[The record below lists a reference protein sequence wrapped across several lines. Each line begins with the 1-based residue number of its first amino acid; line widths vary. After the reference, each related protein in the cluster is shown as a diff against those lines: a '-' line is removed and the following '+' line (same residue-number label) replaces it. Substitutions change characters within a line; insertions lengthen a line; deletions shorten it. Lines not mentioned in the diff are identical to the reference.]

1 MKVHAITTLP
11 RESSHLIQNIWNIR
25 KLNLTGLAGIFDTN
39 DLLKGLGAP
48 SSGKFTEA
56 GREGVAGVRVVME
69 VRGAGVWVGLNTVMS
84 HSATLRFSFYQICDR
99 HSWVVPRVS
108 GPTHAIEN

>member
-1 MKVHAITTLP
+1 VKVHAITTLP

-25 KLNLTGLAGIFDTN
+25 KLNLTGLAGIFDTT

-48 SSGKFTEA
+48 SSGKFTET
-56 GREGVAGVRVVME
+56 GREGVAEVRVVME
-69 VRGAGVWVGLNTVMS
+69 VRGAGVWVGINTVMS